1 MLKTTN
7 IEADML
13 ARRREYDRK
22 ADWEEEY
29 GQRRGHEEYGEEENR
44 SARGRR
50 EERDGR
56 REKRSDGKFEFCTSY
71 GGRVDNTW

>member
-7 IEADML
+7 IKADML

-44 SARGRR
+44 GARGRR
-50 EERDGR
+50 EERDGW
-56 REKRSDGKFEFCTSY
+56 REKRNDGKLEFCNSY
-71 GGRVDNTW
+71 SGRVDNT